1 MNHYDVIVI
10 GLGPSGSMAALMLE
24 SYGIKV
30 LCIDKEK
37 EIYNLPRAVT
47 ISDQGFRTVSYTH
60 LRAHET

>member
-37 EIYNLPRAVT
+37 EIYKNILDKFPDAKLINVT
-47 ISDQGFRTVSYTH
+47 SKNKGD
-60 LRAHET
+60 

>member
-47 ISDQGFRTVSYTH
+47 ILSLIH
-60 LRAHET
+60 I

>member
-30 LCIDKEK
+30 LCIDKELSL
-37 EIYNLPRAVT
+37 IH
-47 ISDQGFRTVSYTH
+47 I
-60 LRAHET
+60 